1 MRTRTSTSPTTPSGA
16 RLRFRSALRARRR
29 FRAAAGPLFICPL
42 RYNGVGDGKG
52 RQMDGVRL
60 IVRFLGPYRRDFLLA
75 VLCVA
80 AETSLELFIPI
91 LMAQV
96 VDQGIMAADLYVV
109 LTNGALMLLCAAA
122 ALALGLAYARF
133 SARAAMGL
141 GANLRAAEYAHL
153 QAFSFANID
162 DFEGSSLVTRLTT
175 DVTVVQNAL
184 VTGTRPLV
192 RGPSALV
199 AGIVYAFLMSP
210 ELAVVFCVVV
220 PLLAVA
226 MLSVVARVA
235 PRYRVLQRA
244 MDQLN
249 DALQEDLAA
258 IRVIKAYVREG
269 HVAERFAAVNEHL
282 ADTATRTFRTAVL
295 NVPIL
300 QGAMYATSVAIL
312 LFGGQMILAGT
323 LTVGSFTGFMSY
335 VLQIVNSLMMI
346 SNVFLML
353 ARAVTSVERVRE
365 VLDEKPTLAS
375 PPDAIAVVSDGS
387 VVFDHV
393 CFKYAADAEK
403 DVLSDVC
410 LDIPA
415 GSTVGVLGG
424 TGSGKTTLVQLIA
437 RLYDVTAGSVRV
449 GGHDVR
455 AYDLAVLRD
464 AVAVVLQKNVL
475 FSGTVR
481 ENLAWGDADATD
493 EQMLEACR
501 LARAD
506 EFLDRIGGLE
516 GVLGQGGAGVSGGQ
530 RQRLCIA
537 RALLKRPRVLILDD
551 STSAVD
557 MATDATIRE
566 NLARLTDVT
575 KIVIAQRVAS
585 VMDADK
591 IVVLDDGRVHACGTH
606 EELLATDPIYQEI
619 YESQVGSGISGEVA

>member
-1 MRTRTSTSPTTPSGA
+1 
-16 RLRFRSALRARRR
+16 
-29 FRAAAGPLFICPL
+29 
-42 RYNGVGDGKG
+42 
-52 RQMDGVRL
+52 MDGVRL
-60 IVRFLGPYRRDFLLA
+60 IARFLGPYRRDFLLA

-96 VDQGIMAADLYVV
+96 VDQGIMAADLHVV
-109 LTNGALMLLCAAA
+109 LVNGALMLLCAAA

-153 QAFSFANID
+153 QTFSFANID

-199 AGIVYAFLMSP
+199 AGIVYAFVMSP

-269 HVAERFAAVNEHL
+269 HVAERFAAVNAHL

-323 LTVGSFTGFMSY
+323 LTVGAFTGFMSY

-353 ARAVTSVERVRE
+353 ARAVTSVERVSE
-365 VLDEKPTLAS
+365 VLDEETTLTS
-375 PPDAIAVVSDGS
+375 PPDALMVVPDGS

-403 DVLSDVC
+403 NVLSDVC
-410 LDIPA
+410 LDIAA

-437 RLYDVTAGSVRV
+437 RLYDVTAGAVRV

-455 AYDLAVLRD
+455 AYDLAALRD

-506 EFLDRIGGLE
+506 EFLERIGGLD

-537 RALLKRPRVLILDD
+537 RALLKHPRVLILDD

-575 KIVIAQRVAS
+575 KVVIAQRVAS

-591 IVVLDDGRVHACGTH
+591 IVVLDDGCVHACGTH

>member
-1 MRTRTSTSPTTPSGA
+1 
-16 RLRFRSALRARRR
+16 
-29 FRAAAGPLFICPL
+29 
-42 RYNGVGDGKG
+42 
-52 RQMDGVRL
+52 MDGVRL
-60 IVRFLGPYRRDFLLA
+60 IARFLGPYRRDFLLA

-96 VDQGIMAADLYVV
+96 VDQGIMAADLHVV
-109 LTNGALMLLCAAA
+109 LVNGALMLLCAAA

-153 QAFSFANID
+153 QTFSFANID

-199 AGIVYAFLMSP
+199 AGIVYAFVMSP

-269 HVAERFAAVNEHL
+269 HVAERFAAVNAHL

-323 LTVGSFTGFMSY
+323 LTVGAFTGFMSY

-353 ARAVTSVERVRE
+353 ARAVTSVERVSE
-365 VLDEKPTLAS
+365 VLDEESTLTS
-375 PPDAIAVVSDGS
+375 PPGALAAVPDGS
-387 VVFDHV
+387 VAFDHV

-415 GSTVGVLGG
+415 GSIVGVLGG

-437 RLYDVTAGSVRV
+437 RLYDVTAGAVRV

-455 AYDLAVLRD
+455 AYDLAALRD

-493 EQMLEACR
+493 AQMLEACR

-506 EFLDRIGGLE
+506 EFLGRIGGLD

-537 RALLKRPRVLILDD
+537 RALLKHPRVLILDD

>member
-1 MRTRTSTSPTTPSGA
+1 
-16 RLRFRSALRARRR
+16 
-29 FRAAAGPLFICPL
+29 
-42 RYNGVGDGKG
+42 
-52 RQMDGVRL
+52 MDGVRL
-60 IVRFLGPYRRDFLLA
+60 IARFLGPYRRDFLLA

-96 VDQGIMAADLYVV
+96 VDQGIMAADLHVV
-109 LTNGALMLLCAAA
+109 LTNGALMLLCAAT

-153 QAFSFANID
+153 QTFSFANID

-258 IRVIKAYVREG
+258 IRMIKAYVREG
-269 HVAERFAAVNEHL
+269 HVAECFAAVNEHL
-282 ADTATRTFRTAVL
+282 ADTATCTFRTAVL

-393 CFKYAADAEK
+393 CFKYASDAEK

-537 RALLKRPRVLILDD
+537 RALLKHPRVLVLDD

-557 MATDATIRE
+557 MATDAAIRE
-566 NLARLTDVT
+566 NLAQLEGVT

>member
-1 MRTRTSTSPTTPSGA
+1 
-16 RLRFRSALRARRR
+16 
-29 FRAAAGPLFICPL
+29 
-42 RYNGVGDGKG
+42 
-52 RQMDGVRL
+52 MDGVRL
-60 IVRFLGPYRRDFLLA
+60 IARFLGPYRRDFLLA

-96 VDQGIMAADLYVV
+96 VDQGIMAADLHVV

-153 QAFSFANID
+153 QTFSFANID

-199 AGIVYAFLMSP
+199 AGIVYAFVMSP

-269 HVAERFAAVNEHL
+269 HVAERFAAVNTHL

-323 LTVGSFTGFMSY
+323 LTVGAFTGFMSY

-353 ARAVTSVERVRE
+353 ARAVTSVERVSE
-365 VLDEKPTLAS
+365 VLDERPTLTS
-375 PPDAIAVVSDGS
+375 PPDALADVADGS

-393 CFKYAADAEK
+393 CFKYASDAEK
-403 DVLSDVC
+403 NVLSDVC
-410 LDIPA
+410 LDIAA

-437 RLYDVTAGSVRV
+437 RLYDVTAGAVRV

-455 AYDLAVLRD
+455 AYDLAALRD

-506 EFLDRIGGLE
+506 EFLERIGGLD
-516 GVLGQGGAGVSGGQ
+516 GLLGQGGAGVSGGQ

-537 RALLKRPRVLILDD
+537 RALLKHPRVLILDD

-557 MATDATIRE
+557 MATDAAIRE
-566 NLARLTDVT
+566 NLARLAGVT

-606 EELLATDPIYQEI
+606 EELLAIDPIYQEI

>member
-1 MRTRTSTSPTTPSGA
+1 M
-16 RLRFRSALRARRR
+16 
-29 FRAAAGPLFICPL
+29 
-42 RYNGVGDGKG
+42 
-52 RQMDGVRL
+52 RL
-60 IVRFLGPYRRDFLLA
+60 IAHFLGPYRRDFLLA

-80 AETSLELFIPI
+80 AETSLELFIPM

-96 VDQGIMAADLYVV
+96 VDLGITAGNLRVV
-109 LTNGALMLLCAAA
+109 LVDGALMLVCAAA
-122 ALALGLAYARF
+122 ALGLGLAYARF
-133 SARAAMGL
+133 SARSAMGL
-141 GANLRAAEYAHL
+141 GARLREAEYAHL
-153 QAFSFANID
+153 QTFSFANID
-162 DFEGSSLVTRLTT
+162 DFEASSLVTRLTT

-199 AGIVYAFLMSP
+199 AGIVYAFVMSP

-323 LTVGSFTGFMSY
+323 LTVGAFTGFMSY

-365 VLDEKPTLAS
+365 VLDEEPTLAS
-375 PPDAIAVVSDGS
+375 PEGALREVPDGS
-387 VVFDHV
+387 VVFEHV
-393 CFKYAADAEK
+393 CFKYAEDAEK

-424 TGSGKTTLVQLIA
+424 TGSGKTTLVQLVA
-437 RLYDVTAGSVRV
+437 RLYDVTSGTVRV

-455 AYDLAVLRD
+455 AYDLAALRD

-481 ENLAWGDADATD
+481 ENLAWGDAGATD

-506 EFLDRIGGLE
+506 EFLDRIGGLDGE
-516 GVLGQGGAGVSGGQ
+516 LGQGGSGVSGGQ

-537 RALLKRPRVLILDD
+537 RALLKHPRVLILDD

-557 MATDATIRE
+557 MATDASIRE
-566 NLARLTDVT
+566 NLARLAGVT

-606 EELLATDPIYQEI
+606 EELLTTDPIYQEI

>member
-1 MRTRTSTSPTTPSGA
+1 
-16 RLRFRSALRARRR
+16 
-29 FRAAAGPLFICPL
+29 
-42 RYNGVGDGKG
+42 
-52 RQMDGVRL
+52 MDGVRL
-60 IVRFLGPYRRDFLLA
+60 IARFLGPYRRDFLLA

-96 VDQGIMAADLYVV
+96 VDQGIMAADLHVV
-109 LTNGALMLLCAAA
+109 LVNGALMLLCAAA

-153 QAFSFANID
+153 QTFSFANID

-269 HVAERFAAVNEHL
+269 HVAERFAAVNAHL

-323 LTVGSFTGFMSY
+323 LTVGAFTGFMSY

-365 VLDEKPTLAS
+365 VLDEEPTLTS
-375 PPDAIAVVSDGS
+375 PPGALAAVPDGS
-387 VVFDHV
+387 VAFDHV

-410 LDIPA
+410 LDIAA

-437 RLYDVTAGSVRV
+437 RLYDVTAGAVRV

-455 AYDLAVLRD
+455 AYDLAALRD

-493 EQMLEACR
+493 AQMLEACR

-506 EFLDRIGGLE
+506 EFLERIGGLD

-537 RALLKRPRVLILDD
+537 RALLKHPRVLILDD

-606 EELLATDPIYQEI
+606 EELLATDLIYQEI

>member
-1 MRTRTSTSPTTPSGA
+1 
-16 RLRFRSALRARRR
+16 
-29 FRAAAGPLFICPL
+29 
-42 RYNGVGDGKG
+42 
-52 RQMDGVRL
+52 MDGVRL
-60 IVRFLGPYRRDFLLA
+60 IARFLGPYRRDFLLA

-96 VDQGIMAADLYVV
+96 VDRGIMAADLHVV
-109 LTNGALMLLCAAA
+109 LVNGALMLVCAVVALC
-122 ALALGLAYARF
+122 LGLAYARF

-153 QAFSFANID
+153 QTFSFANID

-199 AGIVYAFLMSP
+199 AGIVYAFVMSP

-244 MDQLN
+244 MDRLN

-323 LTVGSFTGFMSY
+323 LTVGAFTGFMSY

-353 ARAVTSVERVRE
+353 ARAVTSVERVSE
-365 VLDEKPTLAS
+365 VLAEEPTLVS
-375 PPDAIAVVSDGS
+375 PPDALTDVADGS

-393 CFKYAADAEK
+393 CFKYAEDAEK

-410 LDIPA
+410 LDISA

-424 TGSGKTTLVQLIA
+424 TGSGKTTLVQLVA
-437 RLYDVTAGSVRV
+437 RLYDVTSGAVRV

-506 EFLDRIGGLE
+506 EFLERIGGLD

-537 RALLKRPRVLILDD
+537 RALLKHPRVLILDD

-606 EELLATDPIYQEI
+606 EELLAIDPIYQEI

>member
-1 MRTRTSTSPTTPSGA
+1 
-16 RLRFRSALRARRR
+16 
-29 FRAAAGPLFICPL
+29 
-42 RYNGVGDGKG
+42 
-52 RQMDGVRL
+52 MDGVRL
-60 IVRFLGPYRRDFLLA
+60 IARFLGPYRRDFLLA

-96 VDQGIMAADLYVV
+96 VDQGIMAADLHVV
-109 LTNGALMLLCAAA
+109 LANGALMLLCAAA

-153 QAFSFANID
+153 QTFSFANID

-199 AGIVYAFLMSP
+199 AGIVYAFVMSP

-269 HVAERFAAVNEHL
+269 HVAKRFAAVNAHL

-353 ARAVTSVERVRE
+353 ARAMTSVERVSE
-365 VLDEKPTLAS
+365 VLDEEPTLTS
-375 PPDAIAVVSDGS
+375 PPDALMVVPDGS

-393 CFKYAADAEK
+393 CFKYAVDAEK

-415 GSTVGVLGG
+415 GSTATVWVPLGDG
-424 TGSGKTTLVQLIA
+424 QTRADVRLSQPAGGSF
-437 RLYDVTAGSVRV
+437 VRV
-449 GGHDVR
+449 DETAEVR
-455 AYDLAVLRD
+455 PG
-464 AVAVVLQKNVL
+464 N
-475 FSGTVR
+475 G
-481 ENLAWGDADATD
+481 
-493 EQMLEACR
+493 
-501 LARAD
+501 
-506 EFLDRIGGLE
+506 
-516 GVLGQGGAGVSGGQ
+516 
-530 RQRLCIA
+530 
-537 RALLKRPRVLILDD
+537 
-551 STSAVD
+551 
-557 MATDATIRE
+557 
-566 NLARLTDVT
+566 
-575 KIVIAQRVAS
+575 
-585 VMDADK
+585 
-591 IVVLDDGRVHACGTH
+591 
-606 EELLATDPIYQEI
+606 
-619 YESQVGSGISGEVA
+619 GISGDRFHRYAVYEVKGSGRYRFTSGAGITD

>member
-1 MRTRTSTSPTTPSGA
+1 
-16 RLRFRSALRARRR
+16 
-29 FRAAAGPLFICPL
+29 
-42 RYNGVGDGKG
+42 
-52 RQMDGVRL
+52 MDGVRL
-60 IVRFLGPYRRDFLLA
+60 MARFMGPRHRCEFLLA

-80 AETSLELFIPI
+80 LETSLELAIPV

-96 VDQGIMAADLYVV
+96 VDRGIMASDLSVV
-109 LTNGALMLLCAAA
+109 LVNGGLMLLCAAV
-122 ALALGLAYARF
+122 ALCLGFAYARF

-153 QAFSFANID
+153 QDFSFANLD
-162 DFEGSSLVTRLTT
+162 DFETSSLVTRLTT
-175 DVTVVQNAL
+175 DVTVIQNAL
-184 VTGTRPLV
+184 VTGTRPLM

-199 AGIVYAFLMSP
+199 AGLVYAFVMSP
-210 ELAVVFCVVV
+210 RLALVFLVVA

-226 MLSVVARVA
+226 MFLVVRHVS
-235 PRYRVLQRA
+235 PLYRVLQGA

-249 DALQEDLAA
+249 DALQENLAA

-269 HVAERFAAVNEHL
+269 HVAERFHAVNEHL
-282 ADTATRTFRTAVL
+282 ASTATRTFRTAVL
-295 NVPIL
+295 NTPLL
-300 QGAMYATSVAIL
+300 QASMYVTSVGIL
-312 LFGGQMILAGT
+312 LFGGQMILEGT
-323 LTVGSFTGFMSY
+323 LTVGAFTGFMSY
-335 VLQIVNSLMMI
+335 VLQILNSFMMI
-346 SNVFLML
+346 SNVFLLL
-353 ARAVTSVERVRE
+353 ARAVTSVDRVSE
-365 VLDEKPTLAS
+365 VLDEKPTIVS
-375 PPDAIAVVSDGS
+375 PPGAIELVPNGS

-393 CFKYAADAEK
+393 CFKYAEDAEK

-410 LDIPA
+410 LDIAA
-415 GSTVGVLGG
+415 GTTVGVLGG
-424 TGSGKTTLVQLIA
+424 TGSGKTTLVQLVA
-437 RLYDVTAGSVRV
+437 RLYDVTSGAVRV

-455 AYDLAVLRD
+455 GYDLAALRD

-506 EFLDRIGGLE
+506 EFLDRIGGLDGE
-516 GVLGQGGAGVSGGQ
+516 LGQGGAGVSGGQ

-537 RALLKRPRVLILDD
+537 RALLKRPRVLVLDD

-557 MATDATIRE
+557 MATDAAIRE
-566 NLARLTDVT
+566 NLASLADVT

-606 EELLATDPIYQEI
+606 EELLAADPIYQEI

>member
-1 MRTRTSTSPTTPSGA
+1 
-16 RLRFRSALRARRR
+16 
-29 FRAAAGPLFICPL
+29 
-42 RYNGVGDGKG
+42 
-52 RQMDGVRL
+52 MDGVRL
-60 IVRFLGPYRRDFLLA
+60 IARFLGPYRRDFLLA

-96 VDQGIMAADLYVV
+96 VDQGIMTADLHVV

-153 QAFSFANID
+153 QTFSFANID

-199 AGIVYAFLMSP
+199 AGIVYAFVMSP

-312 LFGGQMILAGT
+312 LFGGRMILAGT
-323 LTVGSFTGFMSY
+323 LTVGAFTGFMSY

-393 CFKYAADAEK
+393 CFKYASDAEK

-506 EFLDRIGGLE
+506 EFLERIGGLE

-537 RALLKRPRVLILDD
+537 RALLKHPRVLILDD

>member
-1 MRTRTSTSPTTPSGA
+1 
-16 RLRFRSALRARRR
+16 
-29 FRAAAGPLFICPL
+29 
-42 RYNGVGDGKG
+42 
-52 RQMDGVRL
+52 MDGVRL
-60 IVRFLGPYRRDFLLA
+60 IARFLGPYRRDFLLA

-96 VDQGIMAADLYVV
+96 VDQGIMAADLHVV
-109 LTNGALMLLCAAA
+109 LVNGALMLLCAAA

-153 QAFSFANID
+153 QTFSFANID

-199 AGIVYAFLMSP
+199 AGIVYAFVMSP

-269 HVAERFAAVNEHL
+269 HVAERFAAVNAHL

-323 LTVGSFTGFMSY
+323 LTVGAFTGFMSY

-365 VLDEKPTLAS
+365 VLDEEPTLTS
-375 PPDAIAVVSDGS
+375 PPGALAAVPDGS
-387 VVFDHV
+387 VAFDHV

-410 LDIPA
+410 LDIAA

-437 RLYDVTAGSVRV
+437 RLYDVTAGAVRV

-455 AYDLAVLRD
+455 AYDLAALRD

-493 EQMLEACR
+493 AQMLEACR

-506 EFLDRIGGLE
+506 EFLERIGGLD

-537 RALLKRPRVLILDD
+537 RALLKHPRVLILDD

-606 EELLATDPIYQEI
+606 EELLATDLIYQEI

>member
-1 MRTRTSTSPTTPSGA
+1 M
-16 RLRFRSALRARRR
+16 
-29 FRAAAGPLFICPL
+29 
-42 RYNGVGDGKG
+42 
-52 RQMDGVRL
+52 RL
-60 IVRFLGPYRRDFLLA
+60 IAHFLGPYRRDFLLA

-80 AETSLELFIPI
+80 AETSLELFIPM

-96 VDQGIMAADLYVV
+96 VDLGITAGNLRVV
-109 LTNGALMLLCAAA
+109 LVDGALMLVCAAA
-122 ALALGLAYARF
+122 ALGLGLAYARF
-133 SARAAMGL
+133 SARASMGL
-141 GANLRAAEYAHL
+141 GARLREAEYAHL
-153 QAFSFANID
+153 QTFSFANID
-162 DFEGSSLVTRLTT
+162 DFEASSLVTRLTT

-199 AGIVYAFLMSP
+199 AGIVYAFVMSP

-323 LTVGSFTGFMSY
+323 LTVGAFTGFMSY

-365 VLDEKPTLAS
+365 VLDEEPTLAS
-375 PPDAIAVVSDGS
+375 PEGALREVPDGS
-387 VVFDHV
+387 VVFEHV
-393 CFKYAADAEK
+393 CFKYAEDAEK

-415 GSTVGVLGG
+415 GLTVGVLGG
-424 TGSGKTTLVQLIA
+424 TGSGKTALVQLVA
-437 RLYDVTAGSVRV
+437 RLYDVTSGTVRV

-455 AYDLAVLRD
+455 AYDLAALRD

-481 ENLAWGDADATD
+481 ENLAWGDAGATD

-506 EFLDRIGGLE
+506 EFLDRIGGLDGE
-516 GVLGQGGAGVSGGQ
+516 LGQGGSGVSGGQ

-537 RALLKRPRVLILDD
+537 RALLKHPRVLILDD

-557 MATDATIRE
+557 MATDASIRE
-566 NLARLTDVT
+566 NLARLAGVT

-606 EELLATDPIYQEI
+606 DELLATDPIYQEI

>member
-1 MRTRTSTSPTTPSGA
+1 M
-16 RLRFRSALRARRR
+16 
-29 FRAAAGPLFICPL
+29 
-42 RYNGVGDGKG
+42 
-52 RQMDGVRL
+52 RL
-60 IVRFLGPYRRDFLLA
+60 IAHFLGPYRRDFLLA

-80 AETSLELFIPI
+80 AETSLELFIPM

-96 VDQGIMAADLYVV
+96 VDLGITAGNLRVV
-109 LTNGALMLLCAAA
+109 LVDGALMLVCAAA
-122 ALALGLAYARF
+122 ALGLGLAYARF

-141 GANLRAAEYAHL
+141 GARLREAEYAHL
-153 QAFSFANID
+153 QTFSFANID
-162 DFEGSSLVTRLTT
+162 DFEASSLVTRLTT

-199 AGIVYAFLMSP
+199 AGIVYAFVMSP

-249 DALQEDLAA
+249 DALREDLAA
-258 IRVIKAYVREG
+258 IRVIKAYVREDR
-269 HVAERFAAVNEHL
+269 VAERFAAVNEGL
-282 ADTATRTFRTAVL
+282 ADTATRTFRTAVI

-323 LTVGSFTGFMSY
+323 LTVGAFTGFMSY

-365 VLDEKPTLAS
+365 VLDERPTLAS
-375 PPDAIAVVSDGS
+375 PEGALTEVPDGS

-393 CFKYAADAEK
+393 CFKYASDAEK

-410 LDIPA
+410 LDIAA

-437 RLYDVTAGSVRV
+437 RLYDVTAGRGA
-449 GGHDVR
+449 GGRPRR
-455 AYDLAVLRD
+455 ARLRPGRP
-464 AVAVVLQKNVL
+464 ARRRGGGAAEERALQRHGARRTWPGGN
-475 FSGTVR
+475 
-481 ENLAWGDADATD
+481 ADATD
-493 EQMLEACR
+493 AQMLEACR

-506 EFLDRIGGLE
+506 EFLGRIGGLD

-537 RALLKRPRVLILDD
+537 RALLKAPARAHPGRLHERRGHGHGRDDPREPGAPHGRHQDRD
-551 STSAVD
+551 RA
-557 MATDATIRE
+557 
-566 NLARLTDVT
+566 AR
-575 KIVIAQRVAS
+575 
-585 VMDADK
+585 
-591 IVVLDDGRVHACGTH
+591 GR
-606 EELLATDPIYQEI
+606 L
-619 YESQVGSGISGEVA
+619 

>member
-1 MRTRTSTSPTTPSGA
+1 
-16 RLRFRSALRARRR
+16 
-29 FRAAAGPLFICPL
+29 
-42 RYNGVGDGKG
+42 
-52 RQMDGVRL
+52 MDGVRL
-60 IVRFLGPYRRDFLLA
+60 IARFLGPYRRDFLLA

-96 VDQGIMAADLYVV
+96 VDEGIMAADLRVV

-153 QAFSFANID
+153 QTFSFANID

-199 AGIVYAFLMSP
+199 AGIVYAFLMSS

-282 ADTATRTFRTAVL
+282 ADTATCTFRTAVL

-312 LFGGQMILAGT
+312 LFGGNMILAGT
-323 LTVGSFTGFMSY
+323 LTVGAFTGFMSY

-365 VLDEKPTLAS
+365 VLEEEPTLVS
-375 PPDAIAVVSDGS
+375 PTDAITDVADGS

-393 CFKYAADAEK
+393 CFKYAQDAEK

-410 LDIPA
+410 LDIAA

-424 TGSGKTTLVQLIA
+424 TGSGKTSLVQLVA
-437 RLYDVTAGSVRV
+437 RLYDVSAGAVRV

-455 AYDLAVLRD
+455 AYDLAALRD

-481 ENLAWGDADATD
+481 ENLAWGDAAATD

-501 LARAD
+501 LACAD
-506 EFLDRIGGLE
+506 EFLARIGGLD

-537 RALLKRPRVLILDD
+537 RALLKHPRVLILDD

-557 MATDATIRE
+557 MATDATIRD

>member
-1 MRTRTSTSPTTPSGA
+1 M
-16 RLRFRSALRARRR
+16 
-29 FRAAAGPLFICPL
+29 
-42 RYNGVGDGKG
+42 
-52 RQMDGVRL
+52 RL
-60 IVRFLGPYRRDFLLA
+60 IAHFLGPYRRDFLLA

-80 AETSLELFIPI
+80 AETSLELFIPM

-96 VDQGIMAADLYVV
+96 VDLGITAGNLRVV
-109 LTNGALMLLCAAA
+109 LVDGALMLVCAAA
-122 ALALGLAYARF
+122 ALGLGLAYARF
-133 SARAAMGL
+133 SARASMGL
-141 GANLRAAEYAHL
+141 GARLREAEYAHL
-153 QAFSFANID
+153 QTFSFANID
-162 DFEGSSLVTRLTT
+162 DFEASSLVTRLTT

-199 AGIVYAFLMSP
+199 AGIVYAFVMSP

-323 LTVGSFTGFMSY
+323 LTVGAFTGFMSY

-365 VLDEKPTLAS
+365 VLDEEPTLAS
-375 PPDAIAVVSDGS
+375 PEGALREVPDGS
-387 VVFDHV
+387 VVFEHV
-393 CFKYAADAEK
+393 CFKYAEDAEK

-424 TGSGKTTLVQLIA
+424 TGSGKTTLVQLVA
-437 RLYDVTAGSVRV
+437 RLYDVTSGTVRV

-455 AYDLAVLRD
+455 AYDLAALRD

-481 ENLAWGDADATD
+481 ENLAWGDAGATD

-506 EFLDRIGGLE
+506 EFLDRIGGLDGE
-516 GVLGQGGAGVSGGQ
+516 LGQGGAGVSGGQ

-537 RALLKRPRVLILDD
+537 RALLKHPRVLILDD

-566 NLARLTDVT
+566 NLARLAGVT

>member
-1 MRTRTSTSPTTPSGA
+1 
-16 RLRFRSALRARRR
+16 
-29 FRAAAGPLFICPL
+29 
-42 RYNGVGDGKG
+42 
-52 RQMDGVRL
+52 MDGVRL
-60 IVRFLGPYRRDFLLA
+60 IARFLGPYRRDFLLA

-96 VDQGIMAADLYVV
+96 VDQGIMAADLHVV

-153 QAFSFANID
+153 QTFSFANID

-199 AGIVYAFLMSP
+199 AGIVYAFAMSP

-269 HVAERFAAVNEHL
+269 YVAERFAAVNEHL

-375 PPDAIAVVSDGS
+375 PPDALTDVPDGS

-393 CFKYAADAEK
+393 CFKYASDAEK

-437 RLYDVTAGSVRV
+437 RLYDVTAGSVCV

-501 LARAD
+501 LARAG
-506 EFLDRIGGLE
+506 EFLERIGGLE

-537 RALLKRPRVLILDD
+537 RALLKHPRVLILDD